1 MKGEKMERISLQT
14 GKSRGECITK
24 ALQGYFENQKM
35 PGGKEIAILPNMIPT
50 RNRNMTGI
58 TQFDA
63 IKAVADFFA
72 RKYDNINIVTAVSS
86 EDTQYV
92 EEILRSDTT
101 NVRILNP
108 SNEDSIAKVGVNQF
122 EVFDKN
128 GNLMPLEIS
137 AIPEKM
143 PLVVLCVPKTH
154 DRAAFTGNVKNQ
166 MGLITGRKGNMHNG
180 YALNKLSDT
189 LCNYNLTR
197 LHEYMSKYEPLYV
210 CDAYEAMEGNG
221 PYGANMRQL
230 GFGMVSKDAVA
241 LDSIALLL
249 MNLVNHDGQILNPSD
264 FAYLLM
270 LNRRVR
276 QCRLRYGTLF
286 RSIDELFEYENLNV
300 NISKSELKD
309 KIKKI
314 GTLAAHRDIKDQ
326 CEASRDII
334 DAATKDADTMDN
346 PAEIIRRVAETI

>member
-1 MKGEKMERISLQT
+1 MEKISLQR
-14 GKSRGECITK
+14 GKSREECIAK
-24 ALQGYFENQKM
+24 ALKEYFENEEIS
-35 PGGKEIAILPNMIPT
+35 GGKEIAILPNMIPA
-50 RNRNMTGI
+50 RRRNMTGV

-72 RKYDNINIVTAVSS
+72 GKYDNINIVTVVSS
-86 EDTQYV
+86 ENIQYA
-92 EEILRSDTT
+92 EEVLDAD
-101 NVRILNP
+101 NLNIQIINP
-108 SNEDSIAKVGVNQF
+108 CSEDSLTKFGVNQF

-128 GNLMPLEIS
+128 GNLIPLEIS

-180 YALNKLSDT
+180 HALNKLSDT

-241 LDSIALLL
+241 LDSIVLLL
-249 MNLVNHDGQILNPSD
+249 MNLVNHDCQILNPSD
-264 FAYLLM
+264 FAYLFM
-270 LNRRVR
+270 LNRRVH

-286 RSIDELFEYENLNV
+286 RSIDEIFEYDNLNA
-300 NISKSELKD
+300 NISKEELRD
-309 KIKKI
+309 KIKEI
-314 GTLAAHRDIKDQ
+314 GTLMAHRDIKDQ
-326 CEASRDII
+326 YEVSRDII
-334 DAATKDADTMDN
+334 DAATKDADAMDN
-346 PAEIIRRVAETI
+346 PAEIIRRVAETL